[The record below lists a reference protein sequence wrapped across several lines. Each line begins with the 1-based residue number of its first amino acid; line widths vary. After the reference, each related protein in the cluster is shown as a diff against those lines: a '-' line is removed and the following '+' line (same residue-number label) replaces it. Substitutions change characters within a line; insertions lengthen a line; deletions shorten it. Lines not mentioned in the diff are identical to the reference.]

1 MIRYEYKVVP
11 APAKGLKAR
20 GVKGPEAR
28 FANAL
33 ETLMN
38 QMGTQGWDY
47 QRADIL
53 PSSERQGLTSSQI
66 VYRNILVFRRP
77 LAEETPAGDVAP
89 VTADISEQ
97 DATDDTDDTDDDA
110 AAGTGQPDITPD
122 PEGAD
127 SAEIT
132 ADDETRAEHG

>member
-77 LAEETPAGDVAP
+77 LAEETPAGEAVPA
-89 VTADISEQ
+89 TSDISEQ
-97 DATDDTDDTDDDA
+97 DVADDTDDDA
-110 AAGTGQPDITPD
+110 AADTDQPDITPD
-122 PEGAD
+122 PEGTD
-127 SAEIT
+127 SAEIV
-132 ADDETRAEHG
+132 ADDETRAERG